1 MCGVRAFKFMDEVS
15 ILANFF
21 GFRFFFLFLVQVF
34 FIVFVVI
41 GFTSM
46 YVAIINL
53 NVLDP
58 NVRHLVVFPVHGG

>member
-1 MCGVRAFKFMDEVS
+1 MDEVS

-21 GFRFFFLFLVQVF
+21 GFIFYSLFFFGSGV

-58 NVRHLVVFPVHGG
+58 NVPHLVVFPVHGG